1 MSARHTRGGK
11 TVRKYVWWFSI
22 AILVLF
28 PLSGCTRPAVEQVTL
43 NTEFSLAVEQ
53 SVTVTGEDLS
63 IKFVE
68 VVSDSRCPTGAT
80 CIWAGEASSLIEITA
95 SGSTIS
101 KVLTQPGLTSPPKD
115 TVAGYEIT
123 FDLLPYPQLGK
134 ETKTA
139 DYRLKLVVSKAPA

>member
-1 MSARHTRGGK
+1 
-11 TVRKYVWWFSI
+11 VRKYVWWFSI